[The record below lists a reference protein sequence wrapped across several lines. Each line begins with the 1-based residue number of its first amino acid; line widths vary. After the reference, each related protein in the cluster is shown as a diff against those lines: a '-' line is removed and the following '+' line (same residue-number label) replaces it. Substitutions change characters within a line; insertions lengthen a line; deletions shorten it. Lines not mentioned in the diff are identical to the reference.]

1 MNAVETRNSVFN
13 VYKALDRLSKQKI
26 PFTPEETELILG
38 QTASVLNKLN
48 EKKLELNNEELQVPE
63 DKLKDIH
70 LKFDLG
76 KLSRKFFLYPTVEN
90 HQKIF
95 EKFYF

>member
-1 MNAVETRNSVFN
+1 MD
-13 VYKALDRLSKQKI
+13 KLSKQKI

-48 EKKLELNNEELQVPE
+48 EKKLELNKEDLQVPE

-70 LKFDLG
+70 IKFDLG
-76 KLSRKFFLYPTVEN
+76 KL
-90 HQKIF
+90 QKRLQIF
-95 EKFYF
+95 SKNDFR